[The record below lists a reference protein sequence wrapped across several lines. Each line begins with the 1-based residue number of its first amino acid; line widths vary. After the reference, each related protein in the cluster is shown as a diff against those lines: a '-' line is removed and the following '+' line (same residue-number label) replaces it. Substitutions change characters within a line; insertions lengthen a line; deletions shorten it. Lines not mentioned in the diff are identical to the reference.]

1 MQTKGLPR
9 FGKDSDL
16 PGEGRF
22 FTQASNLV
30 VSEEIACLQRVNFTF
45 GVDLLAFSTTSG
57 TKRKYNYFF

>member
-22 FTQASNLV
+22 FTQVSNLA
-30 VSEEIACLQRVNFTF
+30 VSDGIACLQKVDFTF
-45 GVDLLAFSTTSG
+45 GVDLLTFSTTSG

>member
-22 FTQASNLV
+22 FTQVSNLV
-30 VSEEIACLQRVNFTF
+30 VSGGIACLKKVNFTF

-57 TKRKYNYFF
+57 TKRKYN